1 MIANVTCVNYAKWH
15 KTKVPGSLQQFERQQ
30 CACAHE
36 DLCFWVTVPLSL
48 WPLLLSR
55 TPKQSNKLNSPEGS
69 GDTVLPGNVGGLE
82 EGGGPGPLRDDD
94 GGGKTGLDHTSGS

>member
-1 MIANVTCVNYAKWH
+1 MRTIFSFVTA
-15 KTKVPGSLQQFERQQ
+15 SL
-30 CACAHE
+30 
-36 DLCFWVTVPLSL
+36 PL

-94 GGGKTGLDHTSGS
+94 GGGEAGLDHTSSS